1 MSDPGRSGRRAVVVC
16 ASVTPRDRGAG
27 DKDKLKEFAKMQE
40 ELARLQSMGKVNIS
54 FEVLLFYL

>member
-1 MSDPGRSGRRAVVVC
+1 M
-16 ASVTPRDRGAG
+16 PRDRGAG
-27 DKDKLKEFAKMQE
+27 DKTKLKEFTKMQE